1 MITFDSALDSVM
13 QFSPEQ
19 RLKLVDIVR
28 KRYIEERRVEIAA
41 NVKEGLALFRAGKLR
56 SEPVDDLLARLHAS
70 LNEPEEE

>member
-13 QFSPEQ
+13 QLSPEQ

-28 KRYIEERRVEIAA
+28 KRYIEERRAEIAA
-41 NVKEGLALFRAGKLR
+41 SVEEGLALFRAGKLR
-56 SEPVDDLLARLHAS
+56 SESVDDLLARLHAS